1 MAGVTFPIA
10 ALRFVSRSMV
20 SNKIGWDDW
29 AVGLAT
35 VSLTPGNLIAQL
47 LTSLNS
53 LS

>member
-35 VSLTPGNLIAQL
+35 VSLTQGNLAAQL